1 MFRLTEEEKEQELEQ
16 KNRAIIGFKSSEK

>member
-1 MFRLTEEEKEQELEQ
+1 MLTEEEKEQELEQ